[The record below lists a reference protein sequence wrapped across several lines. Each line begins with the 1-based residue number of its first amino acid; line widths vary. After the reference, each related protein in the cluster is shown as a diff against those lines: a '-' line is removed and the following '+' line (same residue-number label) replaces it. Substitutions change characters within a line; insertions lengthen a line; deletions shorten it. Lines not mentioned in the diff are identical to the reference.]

1 VPFRKLFLLLLALV
15 SLPGLTLAQ
24 NKPSADTP
32 KTKVIHQDEFFIV
45 GIEARTTA
53 AREMSPQGVIPQQ
66 WQKFFQ
72 DGVLQKISNRADE
85 NIYALYTDFTDKRAG
100 EYSVVIGVKVAD
112 KAHVPD
118 GFVLKTIPAGNYAI
132 FQSEKGPAPQVIP
145 AAWMKIADAEDKG
158 RLGVTRT
165 YKADYEVYGAEA
177 MDPQNLRADIHVGV
191 K

>member
-1 VPFRKLFLLLLALV
+1 MHVRKPFLLLLALI
-15 SLPGLTLAQ
+15 SLPCIAAAQ
-24 NKPSADTP
+24 DKPAADAAKP
-32 KTKVIHQDEFFIV
+32 KVIHQDEFFIV
-45 GIEARTTA
+45 GIEARTTTA
-53 AREMSPQGVIPQQ
+53 TEMSSQGVIPQQ

-72 DGVLQKISNRADE
+72 DGVMQKIPNRSDE

-112 KAHVPD
+112 KAHVPA
-118 GFVLKTIPAGNYAI
+118 GLVLKTIPAGNYAI

-145 AAWMKIADAEDKG
+145 AAWQKIADAEDKG
-158 RLGVTRT
+158 QLGVTRT

>member
-1 VPFRKLFLLLLALV
+1 M
-15 SLPGLTLAQ
+15 AQ
-24 NKPSADTP
+24 TKPEADAAKP
-32 KTKVIHQDEFFIV
+32 KVVHQDEFFIV

-72 DGVLQKISNRADE
+72 DGVLQKITNRADE
-85 NIYALYTDFTDKRAG
+85 NIYALYTNFTDKRAG
-100 EYSVVIGVKVAD
+100 EYSVVIGVKVVD
-112 KAHVPD
+112 KAHVPE
-118 GFVLKTIPAGNYAI
+118 GLVLKTIPAGNYAI

-145 AAWMKIADAEDKG
+145 AAWQKIADAEDKG
-158 RLGVTRT
+158 QLGVIRT